1 MHKEYYIQK
10 LPSIMEHFARHKLV
24 LDNDLAV
31 LGFENCIERC
41 IENSSSLDQLY
52 NIILLIYRY

>member
-1 MHKEYYIQK
+1 MHKEYYTQF
-10 LPSIMEHFARHKLV
+10 LPSIFQHYASYKVPLN
-24 LDNDLAV
+24 NDLAV